1 MICKLSISLRINRDG
16 YFAINFE
23 PFVSGARH
31 KRLTHLRSKWIEK
44 LGFSDE
50 ISFQSG
56 SVMMTGNLFLS

>member
-31 KRLTHLRSKWIEK
+31 KRLTHYVLSRSKNLDSQMK
-44 LGFSDE
+44 LVFRA
-50 ISFQSG
+50 
-56 SVMMTGNLFLS
+56 VR